1 MKANLKPHLCLI
13 EDDVIMGESLVDRF
27 QIEGFGVDWYQNGSE
42 ALERFRRCNPYAAV
56 ISDIRLS
63 DVSGD
68 ELFRCL
74 FLENPALPPFIFITG
89 YGSIDAAVRLL
100 KWGARD
106 YITKPFDI
114 DELVEKVRTLIEPR
128 ALQFPADPTG
138 AVLGVSAVM
147 RGIEARLPQL
157 ARHDAT
163 VLLTGETGVGKEH
176 VARLLHAH
184 APGPASRP
192 FVAVNCAAFP
202 ETLLDAELFGHEKG
216 AFTGAVRA
224 RKGLFEQAH
233 GGTLFLDE
241 IGEMPSSMQA
251 KLLRAVQERVVVRL
265 GSEAP
270 IPVNVRLIC
279 ATNRNLKEQVEQGAF
294 RADLYYR
301 INVIELKIPLL
312 QERKED
318 ILWFARKFVDE
329 YNQRHPEERK
339 ALSPCVEQ
347 ALLGY
352 SWPGNIRELKHTLE
366 RACILAS
373 RTMIVCGDLFEDR
386 AHRDVSAADGVDNLN
401 RYLYACERA
410 HITRALEKHGW
421 HIGNTSAGLGIS
433 RKNLWEKMK
442 KLQVR
447 EKS

>member
-1 MKANLKPHLCLI
+1 MQTNLRPHLCLI
-13 EDDVIMGESLVDRF
+13 EDDAIMGESLVDRF
-27 QIEGFGVDWYQNGSE
+27 QVEGFDMDWCQNGSE
-42 ALERFRRCNPYAAV
+42 AIERFQHSHPYAAV

-63 DVSGD
+63 DLNGD
-68 ELFRCL
+68 ELFRRL
-74 FLENPALPPFIFITG
+74 FLDNPTLPPFIFITG

-100 KWGARD
+100 KMGAHD

-114 DELVEKVRTLIEPR
+114 DELVERVRILIEPR
-128 ALQFPADPTG
+128 ALPFPAETTDP
-138 AVLGVSAVM
+138 VLGVSTTM
-147 RGIEARLPQL
+147 HGIEARLPQL

-176 VARLLHAH
+176 VARLLHKH
-184 APGPASRP
+184 APGPVSRP

-216 AFTGAVRA
+216 AFTGAVRT

-241 IGEMPSSMQA
+241 VSEMPVSMQA
-251 KLLRAVQERVVVRL
+251 KLLRAVQERVVVRV
-265 GSEAP
+265 GGETP
-270 IPVNVRLIC
+270 IQVNVRLIC
-279 ATNRNLKEQVEQGAF
+279 ATNRNLKEQMELGAF

-301 INVIELKIPLL
+301 INVIELKIPPLRD
-312 QERKED
+312 RKED

-329 YNQRHPEERK
+329 YNQRKPEERK
-339 ALSPCVEQ
+339 QFSPSVEQ
-347 ALLGY
+347 ALLEY

-373 RTMIVCGDLFEDR
+373 GSLIDCGDLFEDR
-386 AHRDVSAADGVDNLN
+386 AHGDVTADDGVDNLN
-401 RYLYACERA
+401 RYLYACQRA

-421 HIGNTSAGLGIS
+421 HIGNTAVCLGIS

-442 KLQVR
+442 KLEMR

>member
-1 MKANLKPHLCLI
+1 MQTNLKSQLCLI
-13 EDDVIMGESLVDRF
+13 EDDAIMGESLVDRF
-27 QIEGFGVDWYQNGSE
+27 QIEGFGVDWCRNGSE
-42 ALERFRRCNPYAAV
+42 VLERFQRCHPYAAV

-68 ELFRCL
+68 ELFRRL
-74 FLENPALPPFIFITG
+74 YLDNLALPPFIFITG
-89 YGSIDAAVRLL
+89 YGSIKAAVRLL
-100 KWGARD
+100 KMGARD

-114 DELVEKVRTLIEPR
+114 DELVERVRTLIDPR
-128 ALQFPADPTG
+128 PSPFTSELTD
-138 AVLGVSAVM
+138 AVLGVSTTM

-176 VARLLHAH
+176 VAHLLHAL
-184 APGPASRP
+184 ASGPASRP

-202 ETLLDAELFGHEKG
+202 ETLLDAELFGHEKC

-241 IGEMPSSMQA
+241 IGEMPVSMQA

-265 GSEAP
+265 GSEVP

-279 ATNRNLKEQVEQGAF
+279 ATNRNLKEQMDRGTF

-301 INVIELKIPLL
+301 INVIELKIPPLR
-312 QERKED
+312 ERKAD
-318 ILWFARKFVDE
+318 ILWFARKFIDE
-329 YNQRHPEERK
+329 FNQRHPEERK
-339 ALSPCVEQ
+339 HFSPCVEH

-352 SWPGNIRELKHTLE
+352 SWLGNIRELKHAIE

-373 RTMIVCGDLFEDR
+373 RAMIVCGDVFEDCG
-386 AHRDVSAADGVDNLN
+386 HGDVSAADGVDNLS

-421 HIGNTSAGLGIS
+421 QIGNTAAGLGIS

-442 KLQVR
+442 KLEMR